1 MTSCHKGVKVET
13 MKTRIKHNILME
25 PQIEGSERHLIEEVI
40 PMTEYEELQKIRA
53 KKLKEMLKKTQKQRT
68 EGVITL
74 TFASFDKFLENT
86 NLPVLVDFWAEWCMP
101 CRIMA
106 PVMKELA
113 LDYEGKAL
121 FAKIN
126 VDENPEVASRY
137 NIMSIPHFL
146 IFRNGRPAERIVGA
160 VGRGPMEEAL
170 KKHL

>member
-1 MTSCHKGVKVET
+1 
-13 MKTRIKHNILME
+13 
-25 PQIEGSERHLIEEVI
+25 
-40 PMTEYEELQKIRA
+40 MTEDEELQKIRA

-137 NIMSIPHFL
+137 NIMSIPHFI

>member
-1 MTSCHKGVKVET
+1 
-13 MKTRIKHNILME
+13 MKKD
-25 PQIEGSERHLIEEVI
+25 
-40 PMTEYEELQKIRA
+40 EELEKMKA
-53 KKLKEMLKKTQKQRT
+53 KKLKELLRKSQKQKT
-68 EGVITL
+68 KGVTTL
-74 TFASFDKFLENT
+74 TFSSFDKFLENN

-137 NIMSIPHFL
+137 NIMSIPHFI

>member
-1 MTSCHKGVKVET
+1 
-13 MKTRIKHNILME
+13 MKTRIKHNILMA

-40 PMTEYEELQKIRA
+40 RVREDEELQKIRA
-53 KKLKEMLKKTQKQRT
+53 KKLKEMLEKTQKQRT

-113 LDYEGKAL
+113 FDYEGKAL

-137 NIMSIPHFL
+137 NIMSIPHFI

>member
-1 MTSCHKGVKVET
+1 
-13 MKTRIKHNILME
+13 MKTRIKHNILMA

-40 PMTEYEELQKIRA
+40 RVTEDEELQKIRA
-53 KKLKEMLKKTQKQRT
+53 KKLKEMLEKTQKQRT

-113 LDYEGKAL
+113 FDYEGKAL

-137 NIMSIPHFL
+137 NIMSIPHFI

>member
-1 MTSCHKGVKVET
+1 
-13 MKTRIKHNILME
+13 MKTRIKHNILMA

-40 PMTEYEELQKIRA
+40 RVTEDEGLQKIRA
-53 KKLKEMLKKTQKQRT
+53 KKLKEMLEKTQKQRT

-137 NIMSIPHFL
+137 NIMSIPHFI

>member
-1 MTSCHKGVKVET
+1 MA
-13 MKTRIKHNILME
+13 

-40 PMTEYEELQKIRA
+40 RVREDEELQKIRA
-53 KKLKEMLKKTQKQRT
+53 KKLKEMLEKTQKQRT

-86 NLPVLVDFWAEWCMP
+86 NLPVLIDFWAEWCMP

-113 LDYEGKAL
+113 FDYEGKAL

-126 VDENPEVASRY
+126 AAESR
-137 NIMSIPHFL
+137 F
-146 IFRNGRPAERIVGA
+146 
-160 VGRGPMEEAL
+160 
-170 KKHL
+170 

>member
-1 MTSCHKGVKVET
+1 
-13 MKTRIKHNILME
+13 MKTRIKHNILMA

-40 PMTEYEELQKIRA
+40 RVREDEELQKIRA
-53 KKLKEMLKKTQKQRT
+53 KKLKEMLEKTQKQRT

-86 NLPVLVDFWAEWCMP
+86 NLPVLIDFWAEWCMP

-113 LDYEGKAL
+113 FDYEGKAL

-137 NIMSIPHFL
+137 NIMSIPHFI

>member
-1 MTSCHKGVKVET
+1 
-13 MKTRIKHNILME
+13 MKTRIKHNILMA

-40 PMTEYEELQKIRA
+40 RVREDEELQKIRA
-53 KKLKEMLKKTQKQRT
+53 KKLKEMLEKTQKQRT

-137 NIMSIPHFL
+137 NIMSIPHFI

>member
-1 MTSCHKGVKVET
+1 
-13 MKTRIKHNILME
+13 
-25 PQIEGSERHLIEEVI
+25 
-40 PMTEYEELQKIRA
+40 MTEDEELQKIRA
-53 KKLKEMLKKTQKQRT
+53 KKLKEMLEKNQKQRT

-137 NIMSIPHFL
+137 NIMSIPHFI
-146 IFRNGRPAERIVGA
+146 IFRNCRPAERIVGA
-160 VGRGPMEEAL
+160 VGRGPMEKAL

>member
-1 MTSCHKGVKVET
+1 
-13 MKTRIKHNILME
+13 MKTRIKHNILMA
-25 PQIEGSERHLIEEVI
+25 PQIEGSERHLMEEVI
-40 PMTEYEELQKIRA
+40 RVTEDEGLQKIRA
-53 KKLKEMLKKTQKQRT
+53 KKLKEMLEKTQKQRT

-137 NIMSIPHFL
+137 NIMSIPHFI